1 MTRTMLTGN
10 AAAAWGA
17 RLAAVDYVPAFPI
30 TPQTEI
36 VETLARWCRSGEM
49 AARLVMMDSE
59 HSMLAAAAGAA
70 AAGVRVFTATSSQ
83 GLLYGFEMLYV
94 IAGLR
99 LPLVL
104 VNVSRAL
111 AHPITLE
118 PDHNDVL
125 SARDS
130 GFLQFHCET
139 SQEVLD
145 SILIAYRLA
154 EDAKIL
160 LPAIVNLDGFYLSFT
175 REAVELPEAGEVN
188 EFLPSFT
195 PAYPVLSGEQPAA
208 LGAAVLDSSL
218 YSYFK
223 HQMHHA
229 SDNALALYPAIA
241 EEFAARFGRR
251 HAIVE
256 EYHARRRRLRLRHD
270 QLVRLHGQGG
280 DQTTAQRRQKSRP
293 GAAAHDPAFPPRRIA
308 AHPGGTQG
316 RCRHRSKHFR
326 RQRRHP
332 LQRDRQRP
340 LQRAG
345 SPAGIAVVHR
355 RPGRPPVSSRRIRR
369 HVGKTDRTP
378 RVSGRNGPAASALHR
393 RGMPRSGPL
402 LRHRQQRTAPGGK
415 PVGGASN
422 ARHC

>member
-17 RLAAVDYVPAFPI
+17 RLAEVDYVPAFPI

-36 VETLARWCRSGEM
+36 IETLARWCQDGEM
-49 AARLVMMDSE
+49 PARLVMMDSE

-83 GLLYGFEMLYV
+83 GFLYGFEMLYA

-125 SARDS
+125 SGRDT

-145 SILIAYRLA
+145 SILMAYRLA
-154 EDAKIL
+154 EHQKVL

-175 REAVELPEAGEVN
+175 REAVEIPELEKAR
-188 EFLPSFT
+188 EFLPGFA
-195 PAYPVLSGEQPAA
+195 PGYPILSGKEPAA

-229 SDNALALYPAIA
+229 AETALSLYPQIA
-241 EEFAARFGRR
+241 AEFAERFGRR
-251 HAIVE
+251 HGAVE
-256 EYHARRRRLRLRHD
+256 EFMLDDADYVIIMTNSFASMGKAEIKRMRNAGKKVGLARLRLIRPFPHD
-270 QLVRLHGQGG
+270 
-280 DQTTAQRRQKSRP
+280 D
-293 GAAAHDPAFPPRRIA
+293 
-308 AHPGGTQG
+308 
-316 RCRHRSKHFR
+316 
-326 RQRRHP
+326 
-332 LQRDRQRP
+332 LQRVLRGRK
-340 LQRAG
+340 G
-345 SPAGIAVVHR
+345 VAVIDQNI
-355 RPGRPPVSSRRIRR
+355 S
-369 HVGKTDRTP
+369 VGKGGILF
-378 RVSGRNGPAASALHR
+378 SEIASALYGLIDRPAVLLSFIGGLGGR
-393 RGMPRSGPL
+393 RFRPGEFDGILGKMESPTETAAEMARPHL
-402 LRHRQQRTAPGGK
+402 LFTGEECRE
-415 PVGGASN
+415 VGRFFSIAGEGE
-422 ARHC
+422 

>member
-1 MTRTMLTGN
+1 MARTMLTGN

-17 RLAAVDYVPAFPI
+17 RLAEVDYVPAFPI

-36 VETLARWCRSGEM
+36 IETVARWCRNGEM
-49 AARLVMMDSE
+49 TAKWVMMDSE

-83 GLLYGFEMLYV
+83 GFLYGFEMLYV

-125 SARDS
+125 SGRDT
-130 GFLQFHCET
+130 GFLQFHCEN

-145 SILIAYRLA
+145 SILFAYRLA
-154 EDAKIL
+154 EHRKVL

-175 REAVELPEAGEVN
+175 REPVAIPELQEVR
-188 EFLPSFT
+188 EFLPDFT
-195 PAYPVLSGEQPAA
+195 PVYPVLSGKEPVA

-229 SDNALALYPAIA
+229 AEDALAIYPQIA
-241 EEFAARFGRR
+241 AEFEQRFGRR
-251 HAIVE
+251 YSSIE
-256 EYHARRRRLRLRHD
+256 EFMLDDADYVIIMTNSFASMGKAEIKRMRNAGKKIGLARLRL
-270 QLVRLHGQGG
+270 VR
-280 DQTTAQRRQKSRP
+280 P
-293 GAAAHDPAFPPRRIA
+293 FP
-308 AHPGGTQG
+308 HED
-316 RCRHRSKHFR
+316 
-326 RQRRHP
+326 
-332 LQRDRQRP
+332 LQRVLRGRK
-340 LQRAG
+340 G
-345 SPAGIAVVHR
+345 VAVVDQNISV
-355 RPGRPPVSSRRIRR
+355 GKGGILFSEIASALYGLIDRPPVLLSFIGGLGGRRFRPGEFDGMLGKMENPTETAAEMAR
-369 HVGKTDRTP
+369 PHLLFTGEECREVGRFFDIARETP
-378 RVSGRNGPAASALHR
+378 
-393 RGMPRSGPL
+393 
-402 LRHRQQRTAPGGK
+402 
-415 PVGGASN
+415 
-422 ARHC
+422 

>member
-17 RLAAVDYVPAFPI
+17 RLAEADYVPAFPI

-36 VETLARWCRSGEM
+36 IETLARWCQNGEM
-49 AARLVMMDSE
+49 AARLVTMDSE
-59 HSMLAAAAGAA
+59 HSMLAAAATASA
-70 AAGVRVFTATSSQ
+70 TGVRVFTATSSQ
-83 GLLYGFEMLYV
+83 GLVYGFEMLYA

-125 SARDS
+125 AARDT

-154 EDAKIL
+154 EHEKVL

-175 REAVELPEAGEVN
+175 REGVEVPELAAVR
-188 EFLPSFT
+188 EFLPAFA
-195 PAYPVLSGEQPAA
+195 PAYASLSAESPVA
-208 LGAAVLDSSL
+208 LGAAVLDSSV

-229 SDNALALYPAIA
+229 AATVLTLHSQIA
-241 EEFAARFGRR
+241 GEFAAQFGRR
-251 HAIVE
+251 YAAVE
-256 EYHARRRRLRLRHD
+256 EFMLDDADYVFIMTNSFASMGKAEIKRLRAQGKKVGLARLRMI
-270 QLVRLHGQGG
+270 
-280 DQTTAQRRQKSRP
+280 RP
-293 GAAAHDPAFPPRRIA
+293 FP
-308 AHPGGTQG
+308 HEE
-316 RCRHRSKHFR
+316 
-326 RQRRHP
+326 
-332 LQRDRQRP
+332 LQRILRGRK
-340 LQRAG
+340 G
-345 SPAGIAVVHR
+345 VAVVDQNI
-355 RPGRPPVSSRRIRR
+355 S
-369 HVGKTDRTP
+369 VGKGGILF
-378 RVSGRNGPAASALHR
+378 SEIASALYGLSDRPAVLRSFIGGLGGR
-393 RGMPRSGPL
+393 RFRPGEFDMMLACLEQPDESAIEMAQSQL
-402 LRHRQQRTAPGGK
+402 LFTSDECRE
-415 PVGGASN
+415 VGRFFDI
-422 ARHC
+422 AREDR

>member
-17 RLAAVDYVPAFPI
+17 RLAGVDYIPAFPI

-36 VETLARWCRSGEM
+36 IETLARWCQSGEM
-49 AARLVMMDSE
+49 PAKLVMMDSE

-70 AAGVRVFTATSSQ
+70 ATGVRVFTATSSQ
-83 GLLYGFEMLYV
+83 GLLYGFEMLYA

-125 SARDS
+125 SARDT

-145 SILIAYRLA
+145 SILIGYRLA
-154 EDAKIL
+154 EHQKFCCPSSSTSMVFIYRLRAKPSKSRRSKPL
-160 LPAIVNLDGFYLSFT
+160 ENSC
-175 REAVELPEAGEVN
+175 
-188 EFLPSFT
+188 PSFT
-195 PAYPVLSGEQPAA
+195 PAYPVLSGEHSVA

-229 SDNALALYPAIA
+229 TENALAIYPEIA
-241 EEFAARFGRR
+241 NEFAERFGRR
-251 HAIVE
+251 YDAIE
-256 EYHARRRRLRLRHD
+256 EFMLDDADYVIVMINSFASMGKAEIRRLRSAGKKVGLARLRMLRPFPHD
-270 QLVRLHGQGG
+270 
-280 DQTTAQRRQKSRP
+280 D
-293 GAAAHDPAFPPRRIA
+293 
-308 AHPGGTQG
+308 
-316 RCRHRSKHFR
+316 
-326 RQRRHP
+326 
-332 LQRDRQRP
+332 LQRVLRGRK
-340 LQRAG
+340 G
-345 SPAGIAVVHR
+345 VAVVDQNISV
-355 RPGRPPVSSRRIRR
+355 GKGGILFSEIAGALYSLIDRPPVLLSFIGGLGGRRFRPGEFDGMLEKLENPSETSAEMAR
-369 HVGKTDRTP
+369 PHLLFTAAECRGCRPFLCHRGKRAVTKE
-378 RVSGRNGPAASALHR
+378 SAR
-393 RGMPRSGPL
+393 I
-402 LRHRQQRTAPGGK
+402 
-415 PVGGASN
+415 
-422 ARHC
+422 

>member
-17 RLAAVDYVPAFPI
+17 RLAGADYVPAFPI

-36 VETLARWCRSGEM
+36 IETLARWCQNGEM
-49 AARLVMMDSE
+49 TARLVTMDSE

-70 AAGVRVFTATSSQ
+70 ATGVRVFTATSSQ
-83 GLLYGFEMLYV
+83 GLLYGFEMLYA

-125 SARDS
+125 SARDT

-154 EDAKIL
+154 EHHKVL

-175 REAVELPEAGEVN
+175 RETVDIPTLEAVK

-195 PAYPVLSGEQPAA
+195 PAYPALSGKDSVA
-208 LGAAVLDSSL
+208 LGASVLDSSL
-218 YSYFK
+218 YTYFK

-229 SDNALALYPAIA
+229 MENALAIYPEIADEFAERFARRYSAI
-241 EEFAARFGRR
+241 EEFMLDDADYV
-251 HAIVE
+251 IVMTNSFASMGKAE
-256 EYHARRRRLRLRHD
+256 IRRLRNAGKKVGMARLRMLRPFPHD
-270 QLVRLHGQGG
+270 DLQHVLR
-280 DQTTAQRRQKSRP
+280 
-293 GAAAHDPAFPPRRIA
+293 
-308 AHPGGTQG
+308 G
-316 RCRHRSKHFR
+316 RK
-326 RQRRHP
+326 
-332 LQRDRQRP
+332 
-340 LQRAG
+340 G
-345 SPAGIAVVHR
+345 VAVVDQNISV
-355 RPGRPPVSSRRIRR
+355 GKGGILFNEIAGALYGMIDRPPVLLSFLGGLGGRRFRPGEFDAMLEKMEKPGETSPEMAR
-369 HVGKTDRTP
+369 PHLLFTAAECREVGRFFFI
-378 RVSGRNGPAASALHR
+378 A
-393 RGMPRSGPL
+393 
-402 LRHRQQRTAPGGK
+402 GK
-415 PVGGASN
+415 EP
-422 ARHC
+422 